1 MDTLKGKNIVSST
14 NPSSK
19 EIIKNAHEKYL
30 EKYRNQCKK
39 AIEDKKNSNAQKTPI
54 PEVKLTLKKIEQWK
68 KNIQEMEEKKLQKNI
83 QKPSSSLIWN
93 NEDHIEGFKQQDQI
107 FSTREKRQNENGLI
121 VTTRQYRER
130 FRKTS

>member
-1 MDTLKGKNIVSST
+1 MDTLERKKIVSST

-19 EIIKNAHEKYL
+19 EIIKKAHEQYL
-30 EKYRNQCKK
+30 EKYRKQCKK
-39 AIEDKKNSNAQKTPI
+39 AIEDKKNSNAKKTPT
-54 PEVKLTLKKIEQWK
+54 PEVILTLRRIEQWE
-68 KNIQEMEEKKLQKNI
+68 KNIQEMEEKKSQKNI
-83 QKPSSSLIWN
+83 QKPSSSLIWS

-121 VTTRQYRER
+121 ITTRQYRER